1 MVERGLPSAEVK
13 VERELERRAVE
24 PDDVKRLNTDG
35 WDVIVWLVCK
45 QTDTRLDPPSKRMII
60 ARNQAPTKKACEG
73 HSKDLAIKIDQLMRG
88 SKTNNRCGDRK
99 F

>member
-45 QTDTRLDPPSKRMII
+45 QTDTRLDPPSKRMIYSQKPG
-60 ARNQAPTKKACEG
+60 AYQKG
-73 HSKDLAIKIDQLMRG
+73 L
-88 SKTNNRCGDRK
+88 
-99 F
+99 